1 MNNNPVQVVLQTN
14 QYMKRPEAGGG
25 GGAKDFFE
33 GRNAEFKRHKS
44 KLLREVE
51 AVQAK
56 LNDPQFGTVGFVKVK
71 LQSAALAKSHRPMAA
86 IFKPSEFPLV
96 GTGSLGELY
105 FEVSRDALDHAK
117 RVINRAEEEVTRRN
131 GQGELAASSARSEVG
146 AIDTV
151 SVPAASEKRGFTLD
165 QAVTYFKKF
174 PTGRYLAIELFVDES
189 ELGGDEA
196 RRNTLAALRR
206 FRQQLQEA
214 ASELKVWASGK
225 EWKSVHITL
234 IHFPAQVV
242 NSSALTSYLE
252 RVLLFLDRSSLVRR
266 YSLGPTIAR
275 ATTGAG
281 VASSAALRVPW
292 PLPVPDPEGS
302 YPIVGLVDSGV
313 TKQGAV
319 AAWCAGSI
327 DFMAQ
332 PDAEREHGSF
342 IAGLLVNGGALN
354 PNQPMEK
361 LPCQYFD
368 FDLHTDDDTVFQ
380 LNYENGFV
388 DLMRQLDIQLADKP
402 PGMRVI
408 NMSLNP
414 VELTNPSGYSYAA
427 ALLDELSDRHDV
439 IFVVSAGNLDTLL
452 ERDQWPSD
460 PLPALQQIAS
470 YPHLGQDRV
479 YVPGETARNLTV
491 GALELIDDKGTT
503 RPARYTRRGPATSAG
518 VKPDF
523 GHIGGCQVSG
533 NPLVSVDVDG
543 CSRREW
549 QGTSFAAPLVAK
561 TLALLDHAIEGP
573 QPRELLLGLMYH
585 FARMPQHLSSKALAG
600 VAKDFAGFGIPA
612 LHQEMLA
619 TDDHAI
625 TLLFAD
631 KLMPG
636 MELSFDFSWP
646 AALVSE
652 GESRGEVSLTVVC
665 TPPLDR
671 KFGAEFAR
679 VNLDAYLRQET
690 INDEGEIKFKGR
702 LTAEHPGIQEKNLIA
717 HGAKWWP
724 VKHYSR
730 TFKRL
735 SGTSN
740 WRLVVDAL
748 TRAGTPFPDQ
758 GVSFAAVLTI
768 ADPKRTAPV
777 FTSMRQAL
785 LSRGVQLRN
794 VQTRQRARAAR

>member
-1 MNNNPVQVVLQTN
+1 MANNPVQVVLQTD
-14 QYMKRPEAGGG
+14 QYMKRPESGGG
-25 GGAKDFFE
+25 GGTKDFFE
-33 GRNAEFKRHKS
+33 GRDADFKRHKS

-56 LNDPQFGTVGFVKVK
+56 LDDPQSGTVGFVKVK
-71 LQSAALAKSHRPMAA
+71 LQSAALAKSHRPMDA

-117 RVINRAEEEVTRRN
+117 KVISRAEEQVTKRN
-131 GQGELAASSARSEVG
+131 SRGELAASSARSEVG

-151 SVPAASEKRGFTLD
+151 SVPAVSEKRLFTSE
-165 QAVTYFKKF
+165 QAIGYFKRF

-189 ELGGDEA
+189 ELSGEEA
-196 RRNTLAALRR
+196 RRGTLAALRR
-206 FRQQLQEA
+206 FRQQLQEVA
-214 ASELKVWASGK
+214 ADLKVWATGR
-225 EWKSVHITL
+225 EWKSVHITV

-242 NSSALTSYLE
+242 NSETLTQSLE
-252 RVLLFLDRSSLVRR
+252 RVLKFLDRSALVRR
-266 YSLGPTIAR
+266 YSLGPVIAR
-275 ATTGAG
+275 AATGPST
-281 VASSAALRVPW
+281 ASSATSAMPT
-292 PLPVPDPEGS
+292 PDPDVD
-302 YPIVGLVDSGV
+302 YPIVGLVDGGV
-313 TKQGAV
+313 TKQGPV
-319 AAWCAGSI
+319 AAWSAGSI
-327 DFMAQ
+327 DFMGQ
-332 PDAEREHGSF
+332 PDAYREHGSF

-354 PNQPMEK
+354 PRQPLEV
-361 LPCQYFD
+361 LPCRYFD
-368 FDLHTDDDTVFQ
+368 FDLYTDDDTVFQ

-402 PGMRVI
+402 EGLRVI

-414 VELTNPSGYSYAA
+414 MELTDPSGYSYAA

-439 IFVVSAGNLDTLL
+439 IFVVSAGNLGTLI
-452 ERDQWPSD
+452 ERDRWPSD

-491 GALELIDDKGTT
+491 GALELVDAKGTT
-503 RPARYTRRGPATSAG
+503 RPARYSRRGPATSAG

-523 GHIGGCQVSG
+523 GHIGGCLTSG
-533 NPLVSVDVDG
+533 SPLASVDVDG
-543 CSRREW
+543 HSRREW
-549 QGTSFAAPLVAK
+549 HGTSFAAPSVAK
-561 TLALLDHAIEGP
+561 TLALLDHAIEGH

-585 FARMPQHLSSKALAG
+585 FAKMPKHLSSKELAG

-612 LHQEMLA
+612 QHQEMLA

-631 KLMPG
+631 KLLPG

-646 AALVSE
+646 EALVSD
-652 GESRGEVSLTVVC
+652 GESRGEVSLTIVC

-690 INDEGEIKFKGR
+690 INEDGEIKYTGR
-702 LTAEHPGIQEKNLIA
+702 LKADHPGLQEKNLIA

-735 SGTSN
+735 AGTSS

-748 TRAGTPFPDQ
+748 TRAGTPYPAD
-758 GVSFAAVLTI
+758 GVNFAAVLTI

-785 LSRGVQLRN
+785 LTRGVQLRN
-794 VQTRQRARAAR
+794 VQTKQRARAAR